1 MTTTHPSN
9 SDAEPSTSSSCTTAI
24 DLGESKGVGVLA
36 SRDLNADEIL
46 FRESPLLRL
55 TPDGAGR
62 YDGKYGRGGD
72 REACIARLLTLSM
85 HSGIHR
91 ASPLEKVIETNGF
104 VVENGHATVVFEC
117 ISRLNHSCHSN
128 AAFSWDADASMGV
141 VKVKRPIA
149 AGDEVSLN
157 YGATSG
163 DTQARR
169 QYLEKRFN
177 FVCACP
183 LCTDEDEDDSTALLG
198 MSWPPITDLEAR
210 WRCIRVLRGGAEPDG

>member
-1 MTTTHPSN
+1 MALSWRM
-9 SDAEPSTSSSCTTAI
+9 A
-24 DLGESKGVGVLA
+24 
-36 SRDLNADEIL
+36 
-46 FRESPLLRL
+46 LL
-55 TPDGAGR
+55 
-62 YDGKYGRGGD
+62 
-72 REACIARLLTLSM
+72 
-85 HSGIHR
+85 
-91 ASPLEKVIETNGF
+91 
-104 VVENGHATVVFEC
+104 TVVFEC

-210 WRCIRVLRGGAEPDG
+210 WRCIRVLRGGAGRTASVGLRHHRHVTCNVLSVRVSCELLVVRRPAVCIVVLLSLHNVTKQNDNHPASNLHSCSERLHARAHENTMMTRPTSNPK